1 MMLNCINLC
10 TFLICK
16 NFDDLWP
23 CGKGICPCCKNM
35 ADLTEHHDHQ
45 IDVKV
50 MICRSCH
57 DIIEA
62 YIKTQNKI
70 KNSSNIDKND

>member
-1 MMLNCINLC
+1 MLNCINLC
-10 TFLICK
+10 TFLHCK
-16 NFDDLWP
+16 NFDDLWVS
-23 CGKGICPCCKNM
+23 KGICPCCKNM

-57 DIIEA
+57 DIIEMH
-62 YIKTQNKI
+62 I
-70 KNSSNIDKND
+70 

>member
-1 MMLNCINLC
+1 MG
-10 TFLICK
+10 
-16 NFDDLWP
+16 
-23 CGKGICPCCKNM
+23 GKGICPCCKNM